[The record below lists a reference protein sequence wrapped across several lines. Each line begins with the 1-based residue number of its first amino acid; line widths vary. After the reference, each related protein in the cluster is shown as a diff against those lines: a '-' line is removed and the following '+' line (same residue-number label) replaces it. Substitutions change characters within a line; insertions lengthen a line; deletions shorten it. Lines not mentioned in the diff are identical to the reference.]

1 MVHLHLT
8 ETHQWGFLSM
18 QMFFYIC
25 NKVEI
30 AKVVIIIKS
39 KSMKRADL
47 ILFNEESMRKLKSAG
62 IRLDDYKYADMWR
75 DYAEMIKTA
84 TSRKVVILSL
94 SEKYRI
100 TDRQVYNIIKYLEKK
115 IEQ

>member
-1 MVHLHLT
+1 MGLLECADVL
-8 ETHQWGFLSM
+8 
-18 QMFFYIC
+18 FFYIC

-94 SEKYRI
+94 SEKYRT
-100 TDRQVYNIIKYLEKK
+100 TDRQVYNIIKHLEKK